1 MKRQHRLH
9 SKGGCCS
16 GSAVKR
22 LALNGCSQPKAV
34 IYPVNRVQQL
44 DTFISQVSKFL
55 MIKLSLFGNQTS
67 EKPLTANCSG
77 HLCTVQT
84 TNWLLAAIHLQVSN
98 SC

>member
-55 MIKLSLFGNQTS
+55 MIKLSLFGSRTYQLIVKRKLLWT
-67 EKPLTANCSG
+67 PL
-77 HLCTVQT
+77 HRPE
-84 TNWLLAAIHLQVSN
+84 
-98 SC
+98 